1 MTITIVC
8 GCGHH
13 NLVFDTELEKARCE
27 FNMENSL
34 VTVCESCN
42 TLLLK
47 PVGSLAETG
56 EAKRKTA

>member
-13 NLVFDTELEKARCE
+13 NLVFDTDLEKAR
-27 FNMENSL
+27 
-34 VTVCESCN
+34 CESCN

-47 PVGSLAETG
+47 PVSSLVKAS
-56 EAKRKTA
+56 EAQRKTA

>member
-27 FNMENSL
+27 
-34 VTVCESCN
+34 SCN

-47 PVGSLAETG
+47 PVRTLVDTSEPS
-56 EAKRKTA
+56 RKTA